1 MNAKHDPSALDIL
14 GTDLKVSDLVAIAEN
29 IHRELSSLTIEDM
42 IKALQ
47 YEREHHR
54 QWDKYSH
61 Q

>member
-1 MNAKHDPSALDIL
+1 MNAKHDPSTSDIL
-14 GTDLKVSDLVAIAEN
+14 GVDLKLQDLVAIAEN
-29 IHRELSSLTIEDM
+29 IHRECSCLTIEDM

-54 QWDKYSH
+54 QWGKFSH